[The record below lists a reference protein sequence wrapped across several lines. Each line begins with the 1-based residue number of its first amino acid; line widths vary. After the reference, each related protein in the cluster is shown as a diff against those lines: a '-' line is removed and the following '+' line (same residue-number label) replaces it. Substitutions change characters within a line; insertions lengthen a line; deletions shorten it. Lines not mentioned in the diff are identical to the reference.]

1 MLHGFIIQDDGRI
14 VKPFFVLIAN
24 PVYNVGQ
31 SSGRTVVRSF
41 HATRSFLTHAIR
53 SLVETLMKSLSQL
66 LQSIPPSAT
75 IAVND
80 KAKALKAA
88 GRDVISLAGGDPD
101 FDTPAHIVAAAK
113 AALDA
118 GDTHYPP
125 SRGTLAIRQAV
136 AAKMRREYGLE
147 VDPTTQILV
156 SPGAKF
162 LIYAALSAL
171 LNPGDEVI
179 VLAPYWVS
187 YVPLVI
193 LAGGRPVVVD
203 LDPANGFAVTEAVAD
218 AVTPRTKVIMV
229 NSPNNPTG
237 HVISA
242 DEAALVRE
250 LALKHDL
257 YVLSDEIYEKLIF
270 EGEHINLA
278 SLPDMA
284 DRTITI
290 NGHSKAYAMTGW
302 RLGWAAGPAAIIGLM
317 AKLQS
322 QTVTSAASFTMA
334 AGAEALNG
342 PQDAV
347 GEMRLAYKARR
358 DFMVSA
364 LNAIPGVECSPPAGA
379 FYLMVRFP
387 GLSDDSMEIANILLE
402 EAEIAATPGIA
413 FGQAGEGHVRFS
425 IATAMSELERAVE
438 RIEKLMAGR

>member
-1 MLHGFIIQDDGRI
+1 M
-14 VKPFFVLIAN
+14 KP
-24 PVYNVGQ
+24 
-31 SSGRTVVRSF
+31 
-41 HATRSFLTHAIR
+41 
-53 SLVETLMKSLSQL
+53 LSQL
-66 LQSIPPSAT
+66 LQGIPQSAT

-125 SRGTLAIRQAV
+125 SRGTLAIRRAV
-136 AAKMRREYGLE
+136 AAKVEREYGLT
-147 VDPTTQILV
+147 VDPATQVLV

-193 LAGGRPVVVD
+193 LAGGKPVVVD
-203 LDPANGFAVTEAVAD
+203 LDPATRFSITEEVAQAVTS
-218 AVTPRTKVIMV
+218 RTKAIMV

-242 DEAALVRE
+242 EEAAIVRE

-257 YVLSDEIYEKLIF
+257 YVISDEIYEKLIF

-284 DRTITI
+284 ERTITI

-302 RLGWAAGPAAIIGLM
+302 RLGWAAGPAEIIGLM

-342 PQDAV
+342 PQDDVEA
-347 GEMRLAYKARR
+347 MRQAYKARR
-358 DFMVSA
+358 DFMVPA
-364 LNAIPGVECSPPAGA
+364 LNAIPGVECDPPAGA

-387 GLSDDSMEIANILLE
+387 GLSHDSMEIANILLE

-438 RIEKLMAGR
+438 RIEKLMAGRG

>member
-1 MLHGFIIQDDGRI
+1 M
-14 VKPFFVLIAN
+14 KP
-24 PVYNVGQ
+24 
-31 SSGRTVVRSF
+31 
-41 HATRSFLTHAIR
+41 
-53 SLVETLMKSLSQL
+53 LSQL

-101 FDTPAHIVAAAK
+101 FDTPEHIVAAAK

-125 SRGTLAIRQAV
+125 SRGAMPIRQAI
-136 AAKMRREYGLE
+136 ADKMRREYGLE
-147 VDPTTQILV
+147 MDPATQVLV

-162 LIYAALSAL
+162 LLYAALSAL
-171 LNPGDEVI
+171 LNRGDEVI
-179 VLAPYWVS
+179 IFEPYWVS
-187 YVPLVI
+187 YVPMVI
-193 LAGGRPVVVD
+193 MAGGKPVTVGLNPD
-203 LDPANGFAVTEAVAD
+203 DGFRITEAVAE
-218 AVTPRTKVIMV
+218 AITPRTKAIMV

-237 HVISA
+237 HVISP
-242 DEAALVRE
+242 DEAAIIRD

-257 YVLSDEIYEKLIF
+257 YVISDEIYEKLIY

-278 SLPDMA
+278 SLPDMV

-302 RLGWAAGPAAIIGLM
+302 RLGWAAGPADIISLM

-347 GEMRLAYKARR
+347 DAMRLAYKARR
-358 DFMVSA
+358 DFMVPA
-364 LNAIPGVECSPPAGA
+364 LNAIPGVECHRPAGA

-387 GLSDDSMEIANILLE
+387 GLSEDSMEIADILLE
-402 EAEIAATPGIA
+402 NAEIAATPGIA
-413 FGQAGEGHVRFS
+413 FGRAGEGHVRFS
-425 IATAMSELERAVE
+425 IATAMNELERAVA
-438 RIEKLMAGR
+438 RIEKLLRK

>member
-1 MLHGFIIQDDGRI
+1 
-14 VKPFFVLIAN
+14 
-24 PVYNVGQ
+24 
-31 SSGRTVVRSF
+31 
-41 HATRSFLTHAIR
+41 
-53 SLVETLMKSLSQL
+53 MKSLSQL
-66 LQSIPPSAT
+66 LQNIPPSAT

-125 SRGTLAIRQAV
+125 SRGTMAMRQAV
-136 AAKMRREYGLE
+136 AEKMRREYGLE
-147 VDPTTQILV
+147 VDPATQVLV

-162 LIYAALSAL
+162 LIYAALTAL

-187 YVPLVI
+187 YVPMVI
-193 LAGGRPVVVD
+193 LAGGRPVVVN
-203 LDPANGFAVTEAVAD
+203 LDPATGFSITEAVAE
-218 AVTPRTKVIMV
+218 AITPRTKLIMV

-237 HVISA
+237 HVITSE
-242 DEAALVRE
+242 EAALVRD

-257 YVLSDEIYEKLIF
+257 YVISDEIYEKLIF
-270 EGEHINLA
+270 EGAHINLA

-302 RLGWAAGPAAIIGLM
+302 RLGWATGPADVISLM

-347 GEMRLAYKARR
+347 ERMRQAYKARR
-358 DFMVSA
+358 DFMVPA
-364 LNAIPGVECSPPAGA
+364 LNAIPGVECRPPAGA

-387 GLSDDSMEIANILLE
+387 GLSEDSMEIADILLE
-402 EAEIAATPGIA
+402 EADIAATPGIA
-413 FGQAGEGHVRFS
+413 FGEAGEGHVRFS
-425 IATAMSELERAVE
+425 IATAMRDLERAVE
-438 RIEKLMAGR
+438 RIEKLMAARA